1 MSISPNV
8 AYLRK
13 ECYQINWFK
22 NILFS
27 YQPYNSFQVI
37 LSQGVR
43 SMAKEKREY
52 YTSYQ
57 PQQHQSRFWVHSES
71 CYTEEELEQ
80 RTWILKVR
88 SNSGIHP
95 DYLSNPS
102 SWFADDSQA
111 LINVY
116 ERSWFY
122 SNAYKTR
129 HVLNRDDFHVQPID
143 SQRLQWTALY
153 DLMQKTGD
161 YLLLRNQALPQTHLN
176 QPMNFFLL
184 DLNHIL
190 KGISQ
195 NPNIKQ
201 TRDQLEHVTR
211 YVRTIEKNI
220 SPFAGSDRLFLAN
233 FRSTIDDE
241 IHPQL
246 TRKIE
251 SQLLRDRLGEL
262 SKSIEQLSTERN
274 RILHFALNANQV
286 NPHPYTF
293 AIDKPD
299 DLKAYPTQAV
309 KECGKSSTAVVESP
323 ISILQLTGEELKDC
337 SNFQLINMED
347 KVLDHY
353 AKAITDL
360 NELDQFQ
367 KVITQTMDLLGQ
379 AGEVYTVFQFKE
391 QLSFLLKQ
399 IEHFIDESS
408 VHINEIIHANT
419 LAYHK
424 AIHEEQNL
432 PLLKRWLTSEQE
444 KLNTFIDNQDT
455 LAQFPS
461 TTADLAKTNQAL
473 KQQVN
478 YVIGHL
484 NGPKVKSTDF
494 ATLAGQAQELNA
506 LMDSMHRWITFQY
519 KIKGLEPPKK
529 PEKLELLSQQPKSQQ
544 QSHSQPKLR
553 PSFFEANR
561 QISGTNG
568 CLPNWTYEQAV
579 CPVFPEQ
586 PQALAIT
593 ACGDQDMDVCPVSK
607 QETSYAGVYLG
618 LIVLIPVGLIALYLL
633 YQALNNKSEPK
644 VKILGNKDEYE
655 AIKTELDDFIVTIQR
670 DSFMNDSDIK
680 SLFEEYIEKYEEL
693 SKQAKKEIYDIEELT
708 ELYENIK
715 CFYDDYCP
723 KSPQSTSLTC

>member
-1 MSISPNV
+1 MSISPMLHIYVKNV
-8 AYLRK
+8 IKLIGSKIFYLVANRT
-13 ECYQINWFK
+13 INFM
-22 NILFS
+22 LF
-27 YQPYNSFQVI
+27 

-80 RTWILKVR
+80 RTLILKTR

-116 ERSWFY
+116 EHSWFY
-122 SNAYKTR
+122 SNAFRTR
-129 HVLNRDDFHVQPID
+129 HVLTRDDFHVQPID
-143 SQRLQWTALY
+143 GQRLQWTTLY

-201 TRDQLEHVTR
+201 TREQLEHVTR

-233 FRSTIDDE
+233 FRSLIDDE

-246 TRKIE
+246 THKIE
-251 SQLLRDRLGEL
+251 SQLLKDRLGEL
-262 SKSIEQLSTERN
+262 SKTIEQLSTERN
-274 RILHFALNANQV
+274 RILHFALNTNQV

-293 AIDKPD
+293 AIDKPA

-309 KECGKSSTAVVESP
+309 KECGKISTAVVENP
-323 ISILQLTGEELKDC
+323 ISVLQLTSEELKDC
-337 SNFQLINMED
+337 PNFQLINMQG

-360 NELDQFQ
+360 NELNQFQ
-367 KVITQTMDLLGQ
+367 KVITQTMNLLEQ

-391 QLSFLLKQ
+391 QLSLLLKQ

-408 VHINEIIHANT
+408 IHIEEIIHANT

-432 PLLKRWLTSEQE
+432 SFLKKWLTSEPK
-444 KLNTFIDNQDT
+444 KLNTFIENQDT

-461 TTADLAKTNQAL
+461 TTADLTKTNQVL

-484 NGPKVKSTDF
+484 NGPKVKNTDF
-494 ATLAGQAQELNA
+494 VTLAGQAQELNE
-506 LMDSMHRWITFQY
+506 LMESMHRWITFQY
-519 KIKGLEPPKK
+519 TLKGLEPPKE
-529 PEKLELLSQQPKSQQ
+529 PDKLELLPQPRQKSH
-544 QSHSQPKLR
+544 HSSKLR
-553 PSFFEANR
+553 PSFFESNKYS
-561 QISGTNG
+561 SGTENY
-568 CLPNWTYEQAV
+568 LPNLITEQASCSV
-579 CPVFPEQ
+579 LPEQ
-586 PQALAIT
+586 PQTIA
-593 ACGDQDMDVCPVSK
+593 ACSNQDMAVCRASE

-618 LIVLIPVGLIALYLL
+618 LIVLIPIGLLALYLI
-633 YQALNNKSEPK
+633 YQALNKPDPE
-644 VKILGNKDEYE
+644 VKILGSKDEYE
-655 AIKTELDDFIVTIQR
+655 GIKTELDDFIVTIQR
-670 DSFMNDSDIK
+670 DKHVNDPDIK
-680 SLFEEYIEKYEEL
+680 SLFEEYIEKYDEL
-693 SKQAKKEIYDIEELT
+693 NKQAQKEIYDIEELT
-708 ELYENIK
+708 GLHEDIK

-723 KSPQSTSLTC
+723 KAPKSTSLTC

>member
-1 MSISPNV
+1 
-8 AYLRK
+8 
-13 ECYQINWFK
+13 
-22 NILFS
+22 
-27 YQPYNSFQVI
+27 
-37 LSQGVR
+37 
-43 SMAKEKREY
+43 MAKEKREY

-80 RTWILKVR
+80 RTWILKTR

-111 LINVY
+111 LINTY

-122 SNAYKTR
+122 SNSFKPR
-129 HVLNRDDFHVQPID
+129 HVLTRDDFHVQPID
-143 SQRLQWTALY
+143 SQRLQWSALY

-161 YLLLRNQALPQTHLN
+161 YLLLRNQALPQNHLN

-195 NPNIKQ
+195 NSNIKQ

-233 FRSTIDDE
+233 FRGTIEDE

-246 TRKIE
+246 THRIE
-251 SQLLRDRLGEL
+251 SQLLRDRLSEL
-262 SKSIEQLSTERN
+262 SKTIEQLSTERN
-274 RILHFALNANQV
+274 RILHFALNTNQV

-293 AIDKPD
+293 AIDKPA

-309 KECGKSSTAVVESP
+309 KECGKISTAVVESP
-323 ISILQLTGEELKDC
+323 VSVLQLTGKELKDC
-337 SNFQLINMED
+337 PDFQLINMQD

-360 NELDQFQ
+360 NELNQFQ

-391 QLSFLLKQ
+391 QLSLLLKQ

-408 VHINEIIHANT
+408 SHIEEIIHANT

-432 PLLKRWLTSEQE
+432 SFLKKWLTSEQE
-444 KLNTFIDNQDT
+444 KLNTFIGNQDT

-461 TTADLAKTNQAL
+461 TAAELAKTNQVL

-494 ATLAGQAQELNA
+494 ATLAEQAQELNV
-506 LMDSMHRWITFQY
+506 LMESMHRWITFQY
-519 KIKGLEPPKK
+519 TLKGLAPPKE
-529 PEKLELLSQQPKSQQ
+529 PEKLELLPQPRSRQKA
-544 QSHSQPKLR
+544 HQPSKLR
-553 PSFFEANR
+553 PSFFESNKSP
-561 QISGTNG
+561 SGTG
-568 CLPNWTYEQAV
+568 DCLPNWTYEPAV
-579 CPVFPEQ
+579 CPVLPEQ
-586 PQALAIT
+586 PQAIAV
-593 ACGDQDMDVCPVSK
+593 CSDQDMAVCRAPE
-607 QETSYAGVYLG
+607 QETSYAGIYLG
-618 LIVLIPVGLIALYLL
+618 LIVLIPVGLLALYLV
-633 YQALNNKSEPK
+633 YQALNKPEPK
-644 VKILGNKDEYE
+644 VKTLGNKDEYE
-655 AIKTELDDFIVTIQR
+655 GIKTQLDDFIVTIQR
-670 DSFMNDSDIK
+670 DERMSDSEIK
-680 SLFEEYIEKYEEL
+680 CLFEVYIERYDEL
-693 SKQAKKEIYDIEELT
+693 NKQAQKEIYDMGELR
-708 ELYENIK
+708 ELYEDIK
-715 CFYDDYCP
+715 CFYDDYAP
-723 KSPQSTSLTC
+723 KSPTSLTC

>member
-1 MSISPNV
+1 
-8 AYLRK
+8 
-13 ECYQINWFK
+13 
-22 NILFS
+22 
-27 YQPYNSFQVI
+27 
-37 LSQGVR
+37 
-43 SMAKEKREY
+43 MAKEKREY

-57 PQQHQSRFWVHSES
+57 SQQHQSRFWVHSES

-80 RTWILKVR
+80 RTWILKTR

-116 ERSWFY
+116 EHSWFY
-122 SNAYKTR
+122 SNAFRTR
-129 HVLNRDDFHVQPID
+129 HVLTRDDFHVQPID

-153 DLMQKTGD
+153 DLMQRTGD

-195 NPNIKQ
+195 NSNIRQ

-246 TRKIE
+246 THRIE

-262 SKSIEQLSTERN
+262 SKTIEQLSTERN
-274 RILHFALNANQV
+274 RILHFALNTNQV

-293 AIDKPD
+293 AIDKPA

-309 KECGKSSTAVVESP
+309 KECGKSSTAVVERP
-323 ISILQLTGEELKDC
+323 ISILQLTGKELKDC
-337 SNFQLINMED
+337 PNFQLINMQD

-391 QLSFLLKQ
+391 QLSLLLRQ

-408 VHINEIIHANT
+408 FHIEEIIHANT

-432 PLLKRWLTSEQE
+432 SLLKKWLTSEQE
-444 KLNTFIDNQDT
+444 KLNTFIENQDT

-461 TTADLAKTNQAL
+461 TKTDLAKTNQAL

-484 NGPKVKSTDF
+484 SGHKVKSTDF
-494 ATLAGQAQELNA
+494 ATLAGQAQELNE

-519 KIKGLEPPKK
+519 KLKGLQPPQE
-529 PEKLELLSQQPKSQQ
+529 PEKLGLLPTRTSQSKSHH
-544 QSHSQPKLR
+544 HSQLR
-553 PSFFEANR
+553 PSFFESSSKTSAFDDCV
-561 QISGTNG
+561 Q
-568 CLPNWTYEQAV
+568 PNWTYETSVCPPVPPVPPQAIAACSEQDMAV
-579 CPVFPEQ
+579 C
-586 PQALAIT
+586 QA
-593 ACGDQDMDVCPVSK
+593 
-607 QETSYAGVYLG
+607 QEYETPPAAFYLG
-618 LIVLIPVGLIALYLL
+618 LIVLIPIGLLAFYLL
-633 YQALNNKSEPK
+633 YQTLNKSESK
-644 VKILGNKDEYE
+644 VKVLGNKHEYE
-655 AIKTELDDFIVTIQR
+655 GIKTELDDFIVTIQR
-670 DSFMNDSDIK
+670 DKRMHDSEIK
-680 SLFEEYIEKYEEL
+680 CLFEEYIEKYDEL
-693 SKQAKKEIYDIEELT
+693 NKRAQKEIYDIEELT
-708 ELYENIK
+708 ELYEDIK

-723 KSPQSTSLTC
+723 KSAKATSLTC